1 MSISLRTITALLLA
15 LCMIFAIVGCNNNPA
30 DNSQTPDQT
39 PDQNQNNTT
48 DNTVNDEFGLGTF
61 TPTGPIKNVIF
72 IIGDGMGKNHIE
84 AGALDRGSD
93 YDFQSW
99 KQVNVNT
106 DSIDK
111 DTGALVMTDSS
122 ASATA
127 LATGTLTCNS
137 LVGIDPNGKNLAT
150 IMDYA
155 KAAGKA
161 TGIVTTDYLYGAT
174 PAGFSAHAMDRDDKK
189 AVTETQLSSGIDFLA
204 GLTSNIYGQT
214 LYKNMISAS
223 PYYFTDALS
232 DSEIAQ
238 KDKVMLALNI
248 EDDTANSVSLS
259 DATRAALS
267 YLERDTDGFVLMI
280 EQAYIDKHSH
290 NHQFGDMVSRMHSL
304 GETVDAVMEWVGD
317 RNDTVVLISADHE
330 TGGLSVSKTEQLQFS
345 YNGQNGTVY
354 FAWRSKNHTQAFVD
368 LYVYGIDEDF
378 GTYKN
383 FLDENLIKNT
393 DIFLLMKRLVT
404 TGQ

>member
-1 MSISLRTITALLLA
+1 MKTTFIKFLALLTV
-15 LCMIFAIVGCNNNPA
+15 LCLLFTFAGC
-30 DNSQTPDQT
+30 
-39 PDQNQNNTT
+39 T
-48 DNTVNDEFGLGTF
+48 DNTPDDPSQNDTGKIDDVGLGDLG
-61 TPTGPIKNVIF
+61 TPTGEIKNVIF

-84 AGALDRGSD
+84 AGALDRGSK
-93 YDFQSW
+93 YTFQSW

-111 DTGALVMTDSS
+111 DTGALVLTDSA

-127 LATGTLTCNS
+127 LATGSLTQNKY
-137 LVGIDPNGKNLAT
+137 VGIDAEGDPLKT

-155 KAAGKA
+155 RATGKS

-174 PAGFSAHAMDRDDKK
+174 PAGFSAHADDRNATK
-189 AVTETQLSSGIDFLA
+189 AITESQLRSGIDFLA
-204 GLTSNIYGQT
+204 GLTSVVYEQT
-214 LYKNMISAS
+214 LYKNMIAAS
-223 PYYFTDALS
+223 PYYFTTSLD

-238 KDKVMLALNI
+238 KDMVMLSLNI
-248 EDDTANSVSLS
+248 ENGETGSVTLSDTAK
-259 DATRAALS
+259 TALN
-267 YLERDTDGFVLMI
+267 YLEKNENGFVLMI
-280 EQAYIDKHSH
+280 EQAYIDKYSH
-290 NHQFGDMVSRMHSL
+290 NNEFGNMLSRMHSL
-304 GETVDAVMEWVGD
+304 GDTVDAVMEWVGD
-317 RNDTVVLISADHE
+317 RTDTVVLVSADHE
-330 TGGLSVSKTEQLQFS
+330 TGGLNVSADEALKNTH
-345 YNGQNGTVY
+345 NGQNGSFFYKWT
-354 FAWRSKNHTQAFVD
+354 STDHTQAFVN